1 MKDILTKPM
10 FTGIVEEV
18 GIVQLVDRLPQSARI
33 EIEAKKTLENS
44 KIGDSIAV
52 NGACLTVTNLTVDR
66 FNADISAETLRL
78 TNLGN
83 LKVGSLVNLERSVRL
98 VDRVNGHLVQGH
110 VDQIGECV
118 NISDENGSWIFTFK
132 YEKPDTGTVI
142 HKGSIA
148 INGVSLTISSSK
160 LNELSVAVIPYTYE
174 NTTFGKIAVGNIVN
188 IEFDVLGKYMLELKN
203 EQKMNKNDQK

>member
-1 MKDILTKPM
+1 M
-10 FTGIVEEV
+10 FSGIVEAIGVVEQITEEK
-18 GIVQLVDRLPQSARI
+18 GNIEFKISSQISGELRVDQSV
-33 EIEAKKTLENS
+33 S
-44 KIGDSIAV
+44 H
-52 NGACLTVTNLTVDR
+52 NGVCLTVTKVLD
-66 FNADISAETLRL
+66 NAHFVTAIKETLSNS
-78 TNLGN
+78 NLS
-83 LKVGSLVNLERSVRL
+83 KVVEGDYINLERSLKLGERI
-98 VDRVNGHLVQGH
+98 DGHLVQGH

-160 LNELSVAVIPYTYE
+160 PNELSVAVIPYTYE
-174 NTTFGKIAVGNIVN
+174 NTTFKKMAIGSVVN

-203 EQKMNKNDQK
+203 EQKMAKNDQK